1 MASEVLPPL
10 GWLRG
15 DRGVR
20 LFKLLTAL
28 VGPVTLMDTTVLLV
42 TAGCLLGIVQLA
54 AGIAIGC
61 WLRRPSQTGR
71 DADLRR
77 ARLLA
82 LELHGMTQRIGEH
95 VSDHRTQFEAAEAKL
110 ASVETGRNGPTTDL
124 VVGVVGEI
132 LAANRKLQDELTA
145 AENHIAE
152 QAREIESHL
161 TTSLTDPLTRLPN
174 RRALDEQ
181 LVSRM
186 EEYRKFGT
194 PFSLVMLDADHF
206 KGINDTHGHPVGDEV
221 LVGMATVLRA
231 ALRKHDF
238 VARYGGEEFAFVL
251 PHTTV
256 EEAERATSKAREAV
270 GTLSA
275 SFAHLG
281 REITASAGLA
291 SIQPGESIES
301 LLRRADAA
309 LYMAK
314 QHGRNRTYVH
324 DGHECLPL
332 DEFWT
337 HCVASS
343 TAADFGVLPSGP
355 ATLAEACD
363 ELRSAMLATMSSE

>member
-1 MASEVLPPL
+1 MNS
-10 GWLRG
+10 
-15 DRGVR
+15 
-20 LFKLLTAL
+20 
-28 VGPVTLMDTTVLLV
+28 TVLLV
-42 TAGCLLGIVQLA
+42 TAGCVLGVFQLA
-54 AGIAIGC
+54 AGIAIGF
-61 WLRRPSQTGR
+61 WLRRVAPGAR
-71 DADLRR
+71 DGDLRR

-82 LELHGMTQRIGEH
+82 LELHGMTQRIGDQ

-110 ASVETGRNGPTTDL
+110 ATIDTGYNGPTTDL

-132 LAANRKLQDELTA
+132 LAANRKLQTELTA
-145 AENHIAE
+145 AETHIAE

-161 TTSLTDPLTRLPN
+161 TTALTDPLTRLPN

-181 LVSRM
+181 LVARM
-186 EEYRKFGT
+186 EEYRKFGA

-206 KGINDTHGHPVGDEV
+206 KAINDTYGHPVGDEV

-238 VARYGGEEFAFVL
+238 VARYGGEEFACVL
-251 PHTTV
+251 PHTSV

-270 GTLSA
+270 GTLSEP
-275 SFAHLG
+275 FAHLG
-281 REITASAGLA
+281 RDITASAGLA

-324 DGHECLPL
+324 DGNECLPL

-337 HCVASS
+337 GRVAPGSL
-343 TAADFGVLPSGP
+343 GGLEPLPTQP

-363 ELRSAMLATMSSE
+363 ELRSAMLATLSAE